1 MTQKQLNEKELQEI
15 LELCEVADQNMQV
28 ISGSLAIVL
37 EKTQWWS
44 GSKQTS
50 QSGKV

>member
-1 MTQKQLNEKELQEI
+1 MTQKQLDEKELQEI
-15 LELCEVADQNMQV
+15 LELCKVADQNMKV
-28 ISGSLAIVL
+28 INGSLAVVL

-44 GSKQTS
+44 GSRQTS